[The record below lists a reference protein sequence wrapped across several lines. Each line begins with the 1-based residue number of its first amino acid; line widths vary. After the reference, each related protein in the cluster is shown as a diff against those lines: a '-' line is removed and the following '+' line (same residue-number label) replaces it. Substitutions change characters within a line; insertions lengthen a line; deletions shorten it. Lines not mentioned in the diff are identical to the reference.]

1 MPDIKLL
8 ESYDGVKIKKIEQT
22 YLEYESGK
30 NARVRRIDESGRVSF
45 VKTVKQ
51 RISTLSSF
59 EDEHEID
66 ENTYADEL
74 LHADKT
80 KQTVRKTRYC
90 IPFENHVIEIDIYP
104 FWNDRAIL
112 EVELASEDESFS
124 LPDFIR
130 VIKEVSE
137 DGRYKNTN
145 LAKEIPYDEI

>member
-8 ESYDGVKIKKIEQT
+8 ESCDGVKIKKIEQT

-30 NARVRRIDESGRVSF
+30 IARVRRIDESGRVSF
-45 VKTVKQ
+45 IKTVKQ

-66 ENTYADEL
+66 ENTYAAEL

-90 IPFENHVIEIDIYP
+90 IPFDNHVIEIDVYP

-130 VIKEVSE
+130 IIKEVSE

>member
-8 ESYDGVKIKKIEQT
+8 ESCDGVKIKKIEQT

-30 NARVRRIDESGRVSF
+30 NARVRRIDEGGRVSF

-59 EDEHEID
+59 EDEHGID

-90 IPFENHVIEIDIYP
+90 IPFDNHVIEIDIYP